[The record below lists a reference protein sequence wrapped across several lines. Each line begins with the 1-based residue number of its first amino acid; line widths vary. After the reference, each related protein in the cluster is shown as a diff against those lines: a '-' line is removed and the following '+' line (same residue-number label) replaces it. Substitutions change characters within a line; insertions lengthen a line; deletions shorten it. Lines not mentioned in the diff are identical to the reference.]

1 MTDLGSL
8 VCRAPPAVL
17 RWDAHSLFT
26 KQQPQPSY
34 GSHLRGE
41 KKKKKSTHISLLMRR
56 GEPSREKLPETI
68 SKTRIHPSF
77 YITAP
82 SPRCSMALVMGG
94 VVQRRCPVGFWSGG
108 FHYTGSPCG
117 QQYNLFFNSFV
128 LSSGKPSSS
137 TFVIL

>member
-17 RWDAHSLFT
+17 RWDARSLFT
-26 KQQPQPSY
+26 KQHPQQSY
-34 GSHLRGE
+34 SSHLRGE
-41 KKKKKSTHISLLMRR
+41 KKKKGTHISLLMRR

-68 SKTRIHPSF
+68 FKTCMHPSF

-82 SPRCSMALVMGG
+82 SPMCSMAPVMGG
-94 VVQRRCPVGFWSGG
+94 VVLLLQRRCPVGFWSRG

-117 QQYNLFFNSFV
+117 QQYNCYFSTV
-128 LSSGKPSSS
+128 LS
-137 TFVIL
+137 